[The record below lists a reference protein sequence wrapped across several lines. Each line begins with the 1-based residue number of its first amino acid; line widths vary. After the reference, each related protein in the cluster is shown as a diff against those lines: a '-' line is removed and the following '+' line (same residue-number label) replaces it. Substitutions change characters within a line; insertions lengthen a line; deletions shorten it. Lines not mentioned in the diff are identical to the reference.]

1 MQKRIFKI
9 ESNELVARDTF
20 RIVLRTDG
28 PVAIRSG
35 QFVDIAV
42 PGYYLRRP
50 ISVSDSLPDGVVL
63 YYKVVGEGT
72 KIMSGMTPG
81 SSLELL
87 CGGGF
92 GEAEA
97 ASAAATECQRDA
109 KHRSNEVADRNEVQ
123 VAFPLHRGMS
133 RQRQGVWE
141 AAKICGLGHGF
152 SPEQCGE
159 AALLAGG
166 GLGTAPLYLL
176 AKELLA
182 QGKRATTVLGFNKA
196 DEIFLADEFR
206 ALGVPV
212 LIATMDGSVGTKG
225 FVTDAI
231 AAVQP
236 AFDRFFTCGPLPMM
250 KAVCAALDTPGEVS
264 LEERMGC
271 GAGYCYGCTVI
282 TASGPRRVCADGP
295 VFDKEEVLW

>member
-1 MQKRIFKI
+1 MQKRIFHI
-9 ESNELVARDTF
+9 ESNDAVARDTF

-28 PVAIRSG
+28 PVAVRSG
-35 QFVDIAV
+35 QFVDIDI

-72 KIMSGMTPG
+72 KVLSGMAPG
-81 SSLELL
+81 SALELL
-87 CGGGF
+87 AGAPEGPVM
-92 GEAEA
+92 
-97 ASAAATECQRDA
+97 ASAPEGPVLANAPGAQVSADPKKGSAEYLDTPAPQRPRA
-109 KHRSNEVADRNEVQ
+109 NC
-123 VAFPLHRGMS
+123 LT
-133 RQRQGVWE
+133 
-141 AAKICGLGHGF
+141 GLGNGF
-152 SPEQCGE
+152 HPEKC
-159 AALLAGG
+159 AADALLIGG
-166 GLGTAPLYLL
+166 GLGAAPLYLL

-182 QGKRATTVLGFNKA
+182 AGKKATAVLGFNKA
-196 DEIFLADEFR
+196 DEICLVDELK

-212 LIATMDGSVGTKG
+212 HIATMDGSVGTKG

-231 AAVQP
+231 AAAKP
-236 AFDRFFTCGPLPMM
+236 AFDRFYTCGPLPMM
-250 KAVCAALDTPGEVS
+250 KAVCTALSAPGEVS

-271 GAGYCYGCTVI
+271 GAGFCYGCTVQ

>member
-1 MQKRIFKI
+1 MQKRIFHI
-9 ESNELVARDTF
+9 ESNDAVARDTF

-28 PVAIRSG
+28 PVAVRSG
-35 QFVDIAV
+35 QFVDLDI

-72 KIMSGMTPG
+72 KVLSAMAPG
-81 SSLELL
+81 AALELL
-87 CGGGF
+87 LPLGNGF
-92 GEAEA
+92 HPEKCAAEA
-97 ASAAATECQRDA
+97 
-109 KHRSNEVADRNEVQ
+109 
-123 VAFPLHRGMS
+123 
-133 RQRQGVWE
+133 
-141 AAKICGLGHGF
+141 
-152 SPEQCGE
+152 
-159 AALLAGG
+159 LLIGG
-166 GLGTAPLYLL
+166 GLGAAPLYLL

-182 QGKRATTVLGFNKA
+182 AGRKATAVLGFNKA
-196 DEIFLADEFR
+196 DEICLVDELK

-212 LIATMDGSVGTKG
+212 HIATMDGSVGTKG

-231 AAVQP
+231 AAAKP
-236 AFDRFFTCGPLPMM
+236 AFDRFYTCGPLPMM
-250 KAVCAALDTPGEVS
+250 KAVCAALSAPGEVS

-271 GAGYCYGCTVI
+271 GAGFCYGCTVQ